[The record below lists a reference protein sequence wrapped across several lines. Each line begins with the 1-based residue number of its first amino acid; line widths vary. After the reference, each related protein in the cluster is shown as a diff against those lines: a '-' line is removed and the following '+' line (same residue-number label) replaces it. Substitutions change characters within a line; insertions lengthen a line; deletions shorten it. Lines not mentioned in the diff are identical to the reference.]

1 MDPKKLIEEVFA
13 KTRVRIAEDDPVL
26 AAVLLNEALVEG
38 LCERLE
44 STVRASEGRVSAAVL
59 QQVEAAKLAL
69 AGTVTAGAEHLAEE
83 ARRAAAYL
91 EGVLKNAAE
100 EHARASAVSAGR
112 SRRFMWIACTAAGL
126 VIGLLAGIL
135 AAGPLAYLYRI

>member
-1 MDPKKLIEEVFA
+1 MDTKQLVDEVFA

-26 AAVLLNEALVEG
+26 AVVLLNEALVEG

-59 QQVEAAKLAL
+59 QQVEAARQAL

-83 ARRAAAYL
+83 ARRGAAHLEVVLKSAAA
-91 EGVLKNAAE
+91 
-100 EHARASAVSAGR
+100 EHVQASSASAERA
-112 SRRFMWIACTAAGL
+112 RRFMWVALIAAGS
-126 VIGLLAGIL
+126 VIGLFVGIL
-135 AAGPLAYLYRI
+135 TAEPLTHLLSH

>member
-1 MDPKKLIEEVFA
+1 MDPKQLVEEVFA

-26 AAVLLNEALVEG
+26 AVVLLNEALVEG

-44 STVRASEGRVSAAVL
+44 STVRASEDRVSAAVL
-59 QQVEAAKLAL
+59 QQVEAARQAL

-91 EGVLKNAAE
+91 EEVVKSAAAE
-100 EHARASAVSAGR
+100 HVGASAAVAER
-112 SRRFMWIACTAAGL
+112 ARRFMWIALTAAGL
-126 VIGLLAGIL
+126 AIGLLAGML
-135 AAGPLAYLYRI
+135 AAGPLARL